1 MSGRRTSFALFIA
14 VEVIYPINLST
25 AASMLELFHQ
35 GMSTQTGQT
44 KNDGAH
50 LSCSARVISS
60 LELLGNIAAN
70 WVISSCVAF
79 LPPVR
84 VSVWG
89 TSVGSS
95 SLAEARFPVP
105 STSGI
110 AVEGLNPGPVPPIR
124 GTNNFPRRVIAF
136 GRRYDFSGSM
146 SDLYNIPASIPER
159 AGMKEEGAEPRDI
172 CRTLNKEAERGRMGL
187 TANAMMCM
195 LSLSVNV
202 TPIIR

>member
-1 MSGRRTSFALFIA
+1 MRHLLLYRS
-14 VEVIYPINLST
+14 VYPINLST
-25 AASMLELFHQ
+25 AASMLE
-35 GMSTQTGQT
+35 
-44 KNDGAH
+44 

-60 LELLGNIAAN
+60 LELLGNIAAS
-70 WVISSCVAF
+70 WAISSCVAF

-89 TSVGSS
+89 TSGGSS

-124 GTNNFPRRVIAF
+124 GTNNFPRRAIEF

-159 AGMKEEGAEPRDI
+159 AGMKEEGAEPRDM
-172 CRTLNKEAERGRMGL
+172 TK
-187 TANAMMCM
+187 AMMCM

-202 TPIIR
+202 TPIIL